1 VAPILRELVSI
12 QGAYAR
18 ATGVVI
24 RLGATRTGLDL
35 RRGLV
40 MIEENSNEDSGT
52 DDGAGDTSDSVS
64 NSHPESLLDSLEP
77 FPEDALNAS
86 SEAEEEPVPAAQKR
100 REKWRRQRMIEDL
113 AETYGLGDED
123 AIQTMMLIDE
133 LLPERGRMS
142 TAKHVGQRLER
153 AMKDLK
159 DRHPRLLFTRE
170 GKGLDATDPSR
181 YFYPTGA
188 FAKLLDNEEGIL
200 RAIIVNRRARAGAAR
215 MAQEHDAVEELL
227 LSEYVRRSTLV
238 EQWRYLLPKYMLP
251 FFSMMEAAGVKADQA
266 RVDTAL
272 FNRIRDVIVEWS
284 GDKISRE
291 DIMTAARRTEEEFLH
306 VLKDGGFSGAAEPVG
321 ETFDAC
327 RERLRLA
334 LAEARADLEEL
345 SGMDADEFDIS
356 EAGRRIERLVTAINI
371 DAGMDATGRLVF
383 PSVDAFMDAIAA
395 RRRARRGRGD
405 EPGEGGG
412 PPGDNTAAAVAS
424 EPADKSDDA
433 PKDAGIAD
441 VTREREPVVDA
452 EVDDLVNVAIDPTGD
467 VYAHAEVLDGP
478 SAEDYGPDIPD
489 DLFGPEALLADDDD
503 PGEKGSSEPADD
515 DHSFADAGT
524 AAGSGGG
531 LDDGAAR
538 EEGGGEVLPP
548 VGEGAPAF
556 DPSDLTN
563 WPSDNLKVRRISS
576 GLTRSTGLS
585 RSTFDKPFSM
595 WRPSTDRPPFCFM
608 GFRLHPNLSA
618 REGLEGPIEPVDLS
632 RLEIGDGQWKAATIP
647 GPSCV
652 LGQSHP
658 LMLPPHSR
666 LSWYGKRLGWSEVD
680 TRSLDD
686 FGSPAKPETV
696 APKGDGGKLAD
707 AMRGVARLRLAE
719 LAQRVPEH
727 LLADEKHGAER
738 REQAAEDLARYWIF
752 VLLARHDQARFDLMF
767 EDGFF
772 HGVHGPD
779 FVVDAFG
786 MADFGA
792 IDKGGH
798 IGIFSAE
805 LMRDLPPPVPDKPF
819 LGAIGAGVVSG
830 MRRPGI

>member
-1 VAPILRELVSI
+1 
-12 QGAYAR
+12 
-18 ATGVVI
+18 
-24 RLGATRTGLDL
+24 
-35 RRGLV
+35 
-40 MIEENSNEDSGT
+40 MIEENSNKDSGS
-52 DDGAGDTSDSVS
+52 DDGAGDISDSVS
-64 NSHPESLLDSLEP
+64 NSHPESLLNSLEP
-77 FPEDALNAS
+77 FPEEVLDMS
-86 SEAEEEPVPAAQKR
+86 SEAEEEPVPATEKR
-100 REKWRRQRMIEDL
+100 REKRRRQRMIEDL
-113 AETYGLGDED
+113 AETYELGDED

-142 TAKHVGQRLER
+142 TAKHVGQRLEL

-327 RERLRLA
+327 RERLRFA

-395 RRRARRGRGD
+395 RRRARRGHGD
-405 EPGEGGG
+405 GSGEGGG

-424 EPADKSDDA
+424 EPADGSDDA

-441 VTREREPVVDA
+441 VTREREPVVDT
-452 EVDDLVNVAIDPTGD
+452 EVDDLVDVAIDPTGD
-467 VYAHAEVLDGP
+467 VYAHAAVLDGP

-489 DLFGPEALLADDDD
+489 DLFGSEALAEDDD
-503 PGEKGSSEPADD
+503 PGEQSSSGPTEDK
-515 DHSFADAGT
+515 HSFADTGT
-524 AAGSGGG
+524 EAGSAGGTE
-531 LDDGAAR
+531 DGASR
-538 EEGGGEVLPP
+538 KEEDGEELPP
-548 VGEGAPAF
+548 VGKGAPTF
-556 DPSDLTN
+556 DPSVLTN
-563 WPSDNLKVRRISS
+563 WPSDNMAVRHRSME
-576 GLTRSTGLS
+576 LARSTGLS
-585 RSTFDKPFSM
+585 RSTFDRPFTM
-595 WRPSTDRPPFCFM
+595 WRPTMEPPPFCFM
-608 GFRLHPNLSA
+608 GFRLQPDISA

-632 RLEIGDGQWKAATIP
+632 RLEIGDGQWKAATLT
-647 GPSCV
+647 GPSRV

-658 LMLPPHSR
+658 LMIPPHSQ
-666 LSWYGKRLGWSEVD
+666 LGWYGRALGWNEAD
-680 TRSLDD
+680 IRSLGG

-696 APKGDGGKLAD
+696 IPKGDGRMLAD
-707 AMRGVARLRLAE
+707 AMRGVAHLRLAE

-727 LLADEKHGAER
+727 FLADAKHGAER

-752 VLLARHDQARFDLMF
+752 VLLARHDQAGFDLMF

-772 HGVHGPD
+772 QGVHGPD
-779 FVVDAFG
+779 FAVDASG
-786 MADFGA
+786 TADFGA